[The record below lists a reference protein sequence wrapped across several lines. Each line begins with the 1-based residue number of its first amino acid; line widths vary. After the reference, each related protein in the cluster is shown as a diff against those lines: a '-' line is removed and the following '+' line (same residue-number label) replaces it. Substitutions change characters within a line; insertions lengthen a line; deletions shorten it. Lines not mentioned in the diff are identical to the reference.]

1 MTSKFKIFFLCGN
14 VSPPFKVQF
23 KQNYL
28 FRFRNNVDRNHQ
40 FTISSWLKN
49 FDQPFLRVCTYH
61 FKFCITVSHIITS
74 ASKRKGIWHKPSQS
88 QQTRLLYLINPWGF
102 ATIWLSGQAI
112 RVKWTL
118 AFSLTR
124 EMNTFLSSFRIFLLC
139 VPDKKI
145 AVYQEMKKSKMLR
158 YLN

>member
-1 MTSKFKIFFLCGN
+1 MTSKSNFFVLCGN

-28 FRFRNNVDRNHQ
+28 FRFRKNVDRNRQ

-49 FDQPFLRVCTYH
+49 FDQPFLRACTYH

-88 QQTRLLYLINPWGF
+88 QQTRLLYPINPWGF
-102 ATIWLSGQAI
+102 AKIWLSGQAI
-112 RVKWTL
+112 RAKWTL

-124 EMNTFLSSFRIFLLC
+124 EMKTFLSSFRIFYYVCETKQLQYI
-139 VPDKKI
+139 KKW
-145 AVYQEMKKSKMLR
+145 KK
-158 YLN
+158 